1 MTKIEVLERELNYQ
15 LRVYKGKT
23 EKYQKIKKE
32 LSLYK
37 NIYYIIYMRTQIK
50 MNADH
55 WYRRFAF
62 SWYN

>member
-15 LRVYKGKT
+15 LGKT

-55 WYRRFAF
+55 
-62 SWYN
+62 